1 MYLTR
6 KWLEKLI
13 DLNGVKNEQ
22 ITVALNS
29 LGFEVDSFKD
39 YSSLNDKLKIAHVG
53 NVTPIE
59 GTHLNFCFVDK
70 GDDLVSPIV
79 CGASNVKEGQYVIL
93 AEAGKKIANGL
104 KLENREIK
112 GKMSEGMICALTE
125 IGLNEKALS
134 EEEKDWI
141 YPIVTK
147 EDTYTLIGND
157 TALEEIG
164 FLDAVWEV
172 DLTLNRSDALG
183 ALQLAKEL
191 ANYFDKDLNDFT
203 KNYTFKENSLNS
215 PVSIKIDKEVEK
227 VVRSVAMQVISV
239 KDVLTIGEKEH
250 KIYSNQDIWL
260 KFNDCKTTHNFW
272 MDLANAIAIETG
284 QPILFLDP
292 SKLKSQLEIKN
303 NKNADHSVNLQLLS
317 DKEVIST
324 LGIEINQKYLPTV
337 DSKEI
342 LVVYLSLDP
351 IFMRKQQKEFNTST
365 IDLQRYMKP
374 VSSKLYKIAQDRVI
388 YWLDQYNIYQS
399 NSKLEVMKESNEKQ
413 VEVSVKLEYIHKLM
427 GINLTGKEIKS
438 LFKTLDFE
446 ITDNGDELLFKVDE
460 FRTDIFHSA
469 NIVEE
474 ITRIYGYDNVQSTPP
489 KILSDNKTKKLDLRL
504 QKQSENYL
512 LGLGFTN
519 IKTYSLL
526 SSDTVQRWNLFDIK
540 NPINLMSPLSKLRE
554 TFRLSL
560 SRSIIETA
568 SFNYSKGNKN
578 VKLYEFADIYN
589 MDDLRQRHLAILI
602 SGDVI
607 NQKSY
612 DLSIKS
618 SYAYLKGI
626 CDSILQTTYNLNLN
640 EVEFELNEKA
650 PNDIHPFINAKITSK
665 GKTLGFIYKLNPRF
679 EQSQKLD
686 STFVLELNIT
696 ELQEIKNSVIRA
708 QEVSKFQKTT
718 RDVSFILNLKDK
730 YSEIIKT
737 IINKV
742 NHLTKVELI
751 DIYQDEKLRNSNSK
765 SVSVSF
771 EFNSIEKQLTDQEVQ
786 KELDKV
792 LSNLSKLKIEVR

>member
-39 YSSLNDKLKIAHVG
+39 YSSLNDKLKIAHVV
-53 NVTPIE
+53 NVTPME
-59 GTHLNFCFVDK
+59 GTHLHFCFVDK

-79 CGASNVKEGQYVIL
+79 FGANNVKEGQYVIL

-112 GKMSEGMICALTE
+112 GKMSEGMICSLTE
-125 IGLNEKALS
+125 IGLNPKALS
-134 EEEKDWI
+134 DKEKDWI
-141 YPIVTK
+141 YPILTK

-183 ALQLAKEL
+183 AMQLAKEL

-203 KNYTFKENSLNS
+203 KNYTFKENSLSS
-215 PVSIKIDKEVEK
+215 PVSLKVDKEVEK
-227 VVRSVAMQVISV
+227 VVRSVAMQVLSV
-239 KDVLTIGEKEH
+239 KDVLNIGEKEY

-272 MDLANAIAIETG
+272 LDLANSIAIETG

-292 SKLKSQLEIKN
+292 TKLKSQLEIKN
-303 NKNADHSVNLQLLS
+303 NKDSNHSVNLQLTS

-324 LGIEINQKYLPTV
+324 LGIEINEKYLPSV

-342 LVVYLSLDP
+342 LIVYLSLDP
-351 IFMRKQQKEFNTST
+351 IFMRKQQKEFNIST

-374 VSSKLYKIAQDRVI
+374 ISSKLYKIAQNRVM

-399 NSKLEVMKESNEKQ
+399 NSKLEVMKELNEKQ
-413 VEVSVKLEYIHKLM
+413 VEVNVKLEYIHKLM
-427 GINLTGKEIKS
+427 GVKLTGKEIKN

-446 ITDNGDELLFKVDE
+446 ITDKGEELIFKVDE
-460 FRTDIFHSA
+460 LRTDIVHSA
-469 NIVEE
+469 DIVEE
-474 ITRIYGYDNVQSTPP
+474 IIRIYGYDNVKSIPP
-489 KILSDNKTKKLDLRL
+489 EILSDIKSKKLDLRL
-504 QKQSENYL
+504 QKKSENYL

-526 SSDTVQRWNLFDIK
+526 SSEIVERWNLFEIK
-540 NPINLMSPLSKLRE
+540 KPINLMSPLSKLRE

-560 SRSIIETA
+560 SKSIIEIA

-578 VKLYEFADIYN
+578 VKLYEFADIYD
-589 MDDLRQRHLAILI
+589 MDNLRQRHLAVLI

-612 DLSIKS
+612 NLSIKS

-626 CDSILQTTYNLNLN
+626 CDSILQTTYNLDLK
-640 EVEFELNEKA
+640 EVQFDLNEKTSS
-650 PNDIHPFINAKITSK
+650 DIHPFINAKIIYK
-665 GKTLGFIYKLNPRF
+665 GKTLGFIYKLNPKF

-696 ELQEIKNSVIRA
+696 ALQEIKNSFIRA

-718 RDVSFILNLKDK
+718 REVSFILNLKDK

-737 IINKV
+737 IINDV
-742 NHLTKVELI
+742 NFLNKVELI
-751 DIYQDEKLRNSNSK
+751 DIYQDEILRNSNSK

-771 EFNSIEKQLTDQEVQ
+771 EFNSVEKQLTDQEVQ
-786 KELDKV
+786 KEWDKI

>member
-13 DLNGVKNEQ
+13 DLTDIKNEQ

-39 YSSLNDKLKIAHVG
+39 YSLLNDNLKIAHVG
-53 NVTPIE
+53 NVAPIE

-70 GDDLVSPIV
+70 GQDLVSPIV
-79 CGASNVKEGQYVIL
+79 CGASNVKEGQYVVL
-93 AEAGKKIANGL
+93 AEAGKKIANGM

-112 GKMSEGMICALTE
+112 GKMSEGMLCALTE
-125 IGLNEKALS
+125 IGLDSKALS
-134 EEEKDWI
+134 VKEKDWI

-147 EDTYTLIGND
+147 EDTYSMIGNE

-183 ALQLAKEL
+183 ALQFVKEL
-191 ANYFDKDLNDFT
+191 ANYFNKDINDLT
-203 KNYTFKENSLNS
+203 KHYEFKTNDLSS
-215 PVSIKIDKEVEK
+215 PVSIKISKDMDNI
-227 VVRSVAMQVISV
+227 VRSAALQLVSV
-239 KDVLTIGEKEH
+239 KDILTIGEKEY

-272 MDLANAIAIETG
+272 LDLANAIAIETG
-284 QPILFLDP
+284 QPVIFLDP
-292 SKLKSQLEIKN
+292 SKLNSQLEIKD
-303 NKNADHSVNLQLLS
+303 NKDKDHNVNLQLIC
-317 DKEVIST
+317 DEQVVST
-324 LGIEINQKYLPTV
+324 LGVETNIDFLPTV

-351 IFMRKQQKEFNTST
+351 IFMRKQQKQFNTST

-374 VSSKLYKIAQDRVI
+374 ISSKLYTVAQNRVM
-388 YWLDQYNIYQS
+388 YWLDQYNIYES
-399 NSKLEVMKESNEKQ
+399 NSNIEIIKESNEKQ
-413 VEVSVKLEYIHKLM
+413 IQVNVKLEYIHKLM
-427 GINLTGKEIKS
+427 GVNLSTKEIEE

-446 ITDNGDELLFKVDE
+446 ITENGDELIFKPDP
-460 FRTDIFHSA
+460 FRTDIAHGA
-469 NIVEE
+469 DIVEE
-474 ITRIYGYDNVQSTPP
+474 VTRIYGYDNVKSIPP
-489 KILSDNKTKKLDLRL
+489 KILSDSKSKKLDLRL
-504 QKQSENYL
+504 QKQNENYL

-526 SSDTVQRWNLFDIK
+526 STEMVEKWNLFEIN

-578 VKLYEFADIYN
+578 VKLYEYADIYN
-589 MDDLRQRHLAILI
+589 MDNLRQRHLSVLI

-607 NQKSY
+607 NQKGY
-612 DLSIKS
+612 DITIKS

-626 CDSILQTTYNLNLN
+626 CDSILNSYNIDLSQ
-640 EVEFELNEKA
+640 VSFEINEKA
-650 PNDIHPFINAKITSK
+650 PNDIHPFINAKIDLN
-665 GKTLGFIYKLNPRF
+665 GLTLGFIYKLNPKF

-686 STFVLELNIT
+686 STFILELNIT
-696 ELQEIKNSVIRA
+696 AVQDVKNSVIRA
-708 QEVSKFQKTT
+708 QEISKFQKTT
-718 RDVSFILNLKDK
+718 RDVSIILTEKDK
-730 YSEIIKT
+730 YSQVIKEIISD
-737 IINKV
+737 V
-742 NHLTKVELI
+742 DYLTKVELI
-751 DIYQDEKLRNSNSK
+751 DIYQDAKLKEINSK

-771 EFNSIEKQLTDQEVQ
+771 EFNNVENQLTDQEVQ
-786 KELDKV
+786 LQWDKV
-792 LSNLSKLKIEVR
+792 LNNLSKLKIEVR

>member
-13 DLNGVKNEQ
+13 DLTGVKNEQ

-53 NVTPIE
+53 NVTPME
-59 GTHLNFCFVDK
+59 GTHLSFCFVDK
-70 GDDLVSPIV
+70 GEDLVSPIV
-79 CGASNVKEGQYVIL
+79 CGASNVQEGQYVIL
-93 AEAGKKIANGL
+93 AEAGKKISNGL

-112 GKMSEGMICALTE
+112 GKMSEGMLCALTE
-125 IGLNEKALS
+125 LGLNPKALS
-134 EEEKDWI
+134 DKEKDWI

-147 EDTYTLIGND
+147 EDTYSMIGNE

-183 ALQLAKEL
+183 AMQLAKEL
-191 ANYFDKDLNDFT
+191 ANYFDKDINDMT
-203 KNYTFKENSLNS
+203 KNYTFKTNSLTS

-227 VVRSVAMQVISV
+227 VVRSAAMQMVGIKEVMS
-239 KDVLTIGEKEH
+239 IGEKEY
-250 KIYSNQDIWL
+250 KIYSNQDVWL
-260 KFNDCKTTHNFW
+260 KFNDAKTTHNFW
-272 MDLANAIAIETG
+272 LDLANAIAIETG
-284 QPILFLDP
+284 QPVLFLDP

-303 NKNADHSVNLQLLS
+303 NKNADHSVNLQLTS
-317 DKEVIST
+317 DGNVIST
-324 LGIEINQKYLPTV
+324 LGVEVNEEFLPTV

-365 IDLQRYMKP
+365 VDLQRYMKP
-374 VSSKLYKIAQDRVI
+374 VSSKLYTIAQNRVM
-388 YWLDQYNIYQS
+388 YWLDQYNIYES
-399 NSKLEVMKESNEKQ
+399 NSELEIAKESSEQ
-413 VEVSVKLEYIHKLM
+413 QAQVSVKLDYIHKLM
-427 GINLTGKEIKS
+427 GVNLTAKEIINL
-438 LFKTLDFE
+438 FKALDFE
-446 ITDNGDELLFKVDE
+446 IVENGDELLFKVDE
-460 FRTDIFHSA
+460 FRTDIAHSA
-469 NIVEE
+469 DIVEE
-474 ITRIYGYDNVQSTPP
+474 VTRIYGYDNVKSIPP
-489 KILSDNKTKKLDLRL
+489 KILSDNKSKKLDLRL
-504 QKQSENYL
+504 QKQNENYL

-526 SSDTVQRWNLFDIK
+526 SSETVDNWNLFNIN

-568 SFNYSKGNKN
+568 AFNYSKGNKN

-589 MDDLRQRHLAILI
+589 MDNLRQRHLSVLI
-602 SGDVI
+602 SGDVM
-607 NQKSY
+607 NQKGY
-612 DLSIKS
+612 DISIKS

-626 CDSILQTTYNLNLN
+626 CDSILQTYNIDLND
-640 EVEFELNEKA
+640 VSFDVNEKA
-650 PNDIHPFINAKITSK
+650 PNEIHPFINAKITFE
-665 GKTLGFIYKLNPRF
+665 GKTLGFIYKLNPKF

-696 ELQEIKNSVIRA
+696 EVQNTKNSVIRA
-708 QEVSKFQKTT
+708 QDISKFQKTT
-718 RDVSFILNLKDK
+718 RDVSFILNSTDK
-730 YSEIIKT
+730 YSQVIKT
-737 IINKV
+737 VVEGV

-751 DIYQDEKLRNSNSK
+751 DIYQDEKLKETNSK

-771 EFNSIEKQLTDQEVQ
+771 EFNSVENQLTDQEVQ
-786 KELDKV
+786 NEWDKV